1 MEESVGIYT
10 KKISGAAGTLTAE
23 NNKDVNVK
31 SNKSVGIFA
40 DNSNGVNNKNITVDG
55 QEATGI
61 FGTEGATITNATGG
75 TIVLNSTANKSSG
88 MFATKAGTTG
98 VNEGTIQLKAT
109 ETNGMVA
116 TAGSKVTNKNTIT
129 GETSKVIGMYG
140 TDSGTNVV
148 NEKTITLKGDDS
160 TAIFTKDDAKGLNE
174 TTGIIDINSKKSVGM
189 FGLSSAA
196 SKKIDL
202 ENKGTINVNKETS
215 TGIFASNSGALADS
229 VIKNAGTINL
239 KDTKTVGIYTP
250 NSTISK
256 VGTVNFDTNANSSVA
271 VYLSDGAKADA
282 STGIINLNNNSQNKV
297 AYYIKDNGELE
308 GANIGTVK
316 GYGVGVYL
324 DNANLAATT
333 PTLDYTTNGNS
344 GDGLIGLLMKGTNA
358 NIASYLKGIKVG
370 ATTGTNYAI
379 GIYADGQGTT
389 GTSGVAKGIAANITA
404 GANGVGLFA
413 ENGSNITYSGT
424 MKIGDGTTAG
434 TGIYVGNS
442 GSNASKVTIAPTAYI
457 TLNGTNGV
465 GAIVD
470 ENATLDFNS
479 GATIEF
485 KGDGVGIYGKKG
497 ADITDGGGTLITNGH
512 SVERIRVT
520 EGKAIFFSNV
530 LTETGNILSHV
541 INGETI
547 VNSGVTISAKPNSKN
562 IVGLMADGIKNESMT
577 SWKGTAGNEAENHG
591 IIDLSNAETSTAMYL
606 DSSEGLNDGK
616 IIMGDKSTAIYG
628 IYKNTTPLYSGAP
641 AGTKNIGSITT
652 TGSSQ
657 ITVGDESSAIYSIG
671 FDKVENNG
679 AITGG
684 DKSVGIY
691 AKNAATDGY
700 KPVNVTNSGNI
711 TLGKGAAGIYVS
723 PDMSTP
729 SASTVTNSGNITVG
743 DSILDSAGNAVTTSV
758 GMSVSNRTVL
768 TTTGNITV
776 GNKGFALFGSNNSTI
791 NVNGGSYSFA
801 NSGSLAYLERNT
813 VLNYNNSGTLT
824 TSSEPMLYIIDSTAN
839 MSGNDINVLPSG
851 TGIYMTGTS
860 SFNSWNNILLGS
872 GSTGIYVDNST
883 AVLNGSKI
891 TGTASGGKGVVAV
904 NSDITNYADMELSAD
919 DSIGIF
925 SRNSSSSTKS
935 IVNNGDLNI
944 RGKRSIAAY
953 LEGTA
958 AQTFKNTGTI
968 NVEETSATDKND
980 STVGIYA
987 TNGAKFDILNEGTV
1001 NVGKASLGIY
1011 SLSQSGNVTT
1021 TATSVINV
1029 EDKAI
1034 GIYKKGGTV
1043 ELGGKV
1049 NVDSHTAP
1057 ELNSEPVGLYGTG
1070 GIKVTDTTS
1079 SFNVGDKS
1087 YGVIL
1092 SAPGTGVNTYS
1103 NSASSNISLGRD
1115 STFIFAGGA
1124 SKVHNNASINS
1135 GTNGGIIAI
1144 YGKDGAKITN
1154 SGIIDL
1160 SQGIGN
1166 QGILVTGADSSAEN
1180 MATGVIKVG
1189 EADKSDPNNII
1200 YGIGMAAINGASI
1213 VNNGNIYISG
1223 NSSIGMYGDG
1233 KNTTLLNNENIY
1245 LDASS
1250 ATSSDK
1256 IQTMMGVFVN
1266 NGATFINEGD
1276 IKTLHSYSGN
1286 DNVQGL
1292 VGVAVLNGSTL
1303 INNGTIE
1310 IDARDSYGVLIK
1322 GTETNK
1328 SVIKN
1333 YGNITIR
1340 GLRSYGVRYDANT
1353 NGTQGGLP
1361 IGTDAVSSVVL
1372 PALNDGTQG
1381 NISSSDG
1388 ANDYYAPKDP
1398 SKTVGGAGIVTM
1410 PDGTLAIQRDGVT
1423 VPESEL
1429 TVIGHT
1435 LDNVNYA
1442 FSNFGVYVDTLGR
1455 TKPINV
1461 DGATSLGINSDLIIG
1476 TEFSVLTN
1484 SKNVVISNQILQ
1496 PFLNQIN
1503 SGIFNFTPY
1512 SGSLTWLATPEVN
1525 PVTQQ
1530 ITRVLMT
1537 KIPYTAFV
1545 SSRSNE
1551 FNFTDGLEQRYGIE
1565 ALGSREKLLFDKL
1578 NSIGN
1583 SEEALLVQAF
1593 DEMMGHQYANT
1604 QQRIYATGSMLD
1616 KEFDYLKKEW
1626 ATVSKD
1632 SNKIK
1637 IFGMKDEYRTDTAG
1651 IIDYKSD
1658 AYGVAYL
1665 HEQETLKLGNTTGW
1679 YAGAVHNRLKFKD
1692 IGSSSEEISMI
1703 KLGTFKST
1711 AFDDNNSLNWTVYG
1725 EGFAA
1730 RNSMHRKYLVVDE
1743 IFEAKS
1749 DYSTYG
1755 AAVKNEI
1762 SKEFRTSER
1771 ISVKAYGSL
1780 KLEYAR
1786 TENIK
1791 EKEGEMRL
1799 EVKSND
1805 YYSINPE
1812 LGIEFKF
1819 RQPFAKK
1826 STFTST
1832 LGLRY
1837 ENELGKVADA
1847 GNKARVA
1854 YTSAD
1859 WFDIRGEKEDRKGNF
1874 RADLNI
1880 GIENQ
1885 RVGITFN
1892 GGYDTR
1898 NSSFSGG
1905 IGIRAIY

>member
-1 MEESVGIYT
+1 MTNEANGIISVTGTAGVPGLSSGIYIDGTAT
-10 KKISGAAGTLTAE
+10 KGE
-23 NNKDVNVK
+23 NL
-31 SNKSVGIFA
+31 
-40 DNSNGVNNKNITVDG
+40 
-55 QEATGI
+55 
-61 FGTEGATITNATGG
+61 G
-75 TIVLNSTANKSSG
+75 TISLDGENS
-88 MFATKAGTTG
+88 
-98 VNEGTIQLKAT
+98 
-109 ETNGMVA
+109 NGMVA
-116 TAGSKVTNKNTIT
+116 TTGAAATNKKEIT
-129 GETSKVIGMYG
+129 GSVANVIGMYG
-140 TDSGTNVV
+140 AGSGTSIV
-148 NEKTITLKGDDS
+148 NDSTDGTITLQGIKSTGMFSKDGTVSENKGKIVLTGTSGGLDS
-160 TAIFTKDDAKGLNE
+160 SNNKVG
-174 TTGIIDINSKKSVGM
+174 SVGM
-189 FGLSSAA
+189 FGISSGIGNTINMTN
-196 SKKIDL
+196 S
-202 ENKGTINVNKETS
+202 GTIDVESSNS
-215 TGIFASNSGALADS
+215 TGIFASNAGNLADS
-229 VIKNAGTINL
+229 TINNRGTVNL
-239 KDTKTVGIYTP
+239 KNSGTVGIYTP
-250 NSTISK
+250 KSDIQT
-256 VGTVNFDTNANSSVA
+256 VGTINLSEAADSSVA
-271 VYLSDGAKADA
+271 VYLKDEAKAKSD
-282 STGIINLNNNSQNKV
+282 TGIINLGKFSQNRV
-297 AYYIKDNGELE
+297 AYYIKGT
-308 GANIGTVK
+308 GAADTGKLQGSNIGTVT

-324 DNANLAATT
+324 DGGVLDSNT
-333 PTLDYTTNGNS
+333 PVLDYTSSSDGN
-344 GDGLIGLLMKGTNA
+344 GLIGLLMKG
-358 NIASYLKGIKVG
+358 ASADISSYTGGIKVG
-370 ATTGTNYAI
+370 NSVLGAKNYYAI

-389 GTSGVAKGIAANITA
+389 GTSGVAKGIAANVTT
-404 GANGVGLFA
+404 GANGIGIFA
-413 ENGSNITYSGT
+413 ENGSNITYTGT
-424 MKIGDGTTAG
+424 MNIGDGTTAG

-547 VNSGVTISAKPNSKN
+547 VNSGVTVSAKPNSKN

-743 DSILDSAGNAVTTSV
+743 DSILGSAGNAVTTSV

-801 NSGSLAYLERNT
+801 NSGSLAYLEGNT

-968 NVEETSATDKND
+968 NVEETSAIDKND

-1115 STFIFAGGA
+1115 STFIFAEGA

-1213 VNNGNIYISG
+1213 VNNGNIYIY
-1223 NSSIGMYGDG
+1223 IRKFQYR
-1233 KNTTLLNNENIY
+1233 
-1245 LDASS
+1245 
-1250 ATSSDK
+1250 
-1256 IQTMMGVFVN
+1256 
-1266 NGATFINEGD
+1266 
-1276 IKTLHSYSGN
+1276 
-1286 DNVQGL
+1286 NV
-1292 VGVAVLNGSTL
+1292 
-1303 INNGTIE
+1303 
-1310 IDARDSYGVLIK
+1310 
-1322 GTETNK
+1322 
-1328 SVIKN
+1328 
-1333 YGNITIR
+1333 R
-1340 GLRSYGVRYDANT
+1340 GRKK
-1353 NGTQGGLP
+1353 
-1361 IGTDAVSSVVL
+1361 
-1372 PALNDGTQG
+1372 
-1381 NISSSDG
+1381 
-1388 ANDYYAPKDP
+1388 YY
-1398 SKTVGGAGIVTM
+1398 
-1410 PDGTLAIQRDGVT
+1410 
-1423 VPESEL
+1423 
-1429 TVIGHT
+1429 
-1435 LDNVNYA
+1435 
-1442 FSNFGVYVDTLGR
+1442 
-1455 TKPINV
+1455 
-1461 DGATSLGINSDLIIG
+1461 
-1476 TEFSVLTN
+1476 
-1484 SKNVVISNQILQ
+1484 
-1496 PFLNQIN
+1496 PF
-1503 SGIFNFTPY
+1503 
-1512 SGSLTWLATPEVN
+1512 
-1525 PVTQQ
+1525 
-1530 ITRVLMT
+1530 
-1537 KIPYTAFV
+1537 K
-1545 SSRSNE
+1545 
-1551 FNFTDGLEQRYGIE
+1551 
-1565 ALGSREKLLFDKL
+1565 
-1578 NSIGN
+1578 
-1583 SEEALLVQAF
+1583 
-1593 DEMMGHQYANT
+1593 
-1604 QQRIYATGSMLD
+1604 
-1616 KEFDYLKKEW
+1616 
-1626 ATVSKD
+1626 
-1632 SNKIK
+1632 
-1637 IFGMKDEYRTDTAG
+1637 
-1651 IIDYKSD
+1651 
-1658 AYGVAYL
+1658 
-1665 HEQETLKLGNTTGW
+1665 
-1679 YAGAVHNRLKFKD
+1679 
-1692 IGSSSEEISMI
+1692 
-1703 KLGTFKST
+1703 
-1711 AFDDNNSLNWTVYG
+1711 
-1725 EGFAA
+1725 
-1730 RNSMHRKYLVVDE
+1730 
-1743 IFEAKS
+1743 
-1749 DYSTYG
+1749 
-1755 AAVKNEI
+1755 
-1762 SKEFRTSER
+1762 
-1771 ISVKAYGSL
+1771 
-1780 KLEYAR
+1780 
-1786 TENIK
+1786 
-1791 EKEGEMRL
+1791 
-1799 EVKSND
+1799 
-1805 YYSINPE
+1805 
-1812 LGIEFKF
+1812 
-1819 RQPFAKK
+1819 
-1826 STFTST
+1826 
-1832 LGLRY
+1832 
-1837 ENELGKVADA
+1837 
-1847 GNKARVA
+1847 
-1854 YTSAD
+1854 
-1859 WFDIRGEKEDRKGNF
+1859 
-1874 RADLNI
+1874 
-1880 GIENQ
+1880 
-1885 RVGITFN
+1885 
-1892 GGYDTR
+1892 
-1898 NSSFSGG
+1898 
-1905 IGIRAIY
+1905 

>member
-1 MEESVGIYT
+1 
-10 KKISGAAGTLTAE
+10 
-23 NNKDVNVK
+23 
-31 SNKSVGIFA
+31 
-40 DNSNGVNNKNITVDG
+40 
-55 QEATGI
+55 
-61 FGTEGATITNATGG
+61 
-75 TIVLNSTANKSSG
+75 
-88 MFATKAGTTG
+88 
-98 VNEGTIQLKAT
+98 
-109 ETNGMVA
+109 
-116 TAGSKVTNKNTIT
+116 
-129 GETSKVIGMYG
+129 
-140 TDSGTNVV
+140 
-148 NEKTITLKGDDS
+148 
-160 TAIFTKDDAKGLNE
+160 
-174 TTGIIDINSKKSVGM
+174 
-189 FGLSSAA
+189 
-196 SKKIDL
+196 
-202 ENKGTINVNKETS
+202 
-215 TGIFASNSGALADS
+215 
-229 VIKNAGTINL
+229 
-239 KDTKTVGIYTP
+239 
-250 NSTISK
+250 
-256 VGTVNFDTNANSSVA
+256 
-271 VYLSDGAKADA
+271 
-282 STGIINLNNNSQNKV
+282 
-297 AYYIKDNGELE
+297 
-308 GANIGTVK
+308 
-316 GYGVGVYL
+316 
-324 DNANLAATT
+324 
-333 PTLDYTTNGNS
+333 
-344 GDGLIGLLMKGTNA
+344 
-358 NIASYLKGIKVG
+358 
-370 ATTGTNYAI
+370 
-379 GIYADGQGTT
+379 
-389 GTSGVAKGIAANITA
+389 
-404 GANGVGLFA
+404 
-413 ENGSNITYSGT
+413 
-424 MKIGDGTTAG
+424 
-434 TGIYVGNS
+434 
-442 GSNASKVTIAPTAYI
+442 
-457 TLNGTNGV
+457 
-465 GAIVD
+465 
-470 ENATLDFNS
+470 
-479 GATIEF
+479 
-485 KGDGVGIYGKKG
+485 
-497 ADITDGGGTLITNGH
+497 
-512 SVERIRVT
+512 
-520 EGKAIFFSNV
+520 
-530 LTETGNILSHV
+530 
-541 INGETI
+541 
-547 VNSGVTISAKPNSKN
+547 
-562 IVGLMADGIKNESMT
+562 MADGIKNESMT

-652 TGSSQ
+652 TGTSQ
-657 ITVGDESSAIYSIG
+657 IIIGDESSAIYSIG

-679 AITGG
+679 TITGG

-691 AKNAATDGY
+691 AKNDATDGY
-700 KPVNVTNSGNI
+700 KPVNATNSGNI

-723 PDMSTP
+723 PDTSTP

-743 DSILDSAGNAVTTSV
+743 DSVLDSAGNAVTTSV

-768 TTTGNITV
+768 TTTGNVTV
-776 GNKGFALFGSNNSTI
+776 GNKGFALYGSNNSTI

-813 VLNYNNSGTLT
+813 VLNYNNGGTLT
-824 TSSEPMLYIIDSTAN
+824 TSSEPMLYIINSTAN

-860 SFNSWNNILLGS
+860 SFNGWNNILLGS

-904 NSDITNYADMELSAD
+904 NSDITNYADIELSAD

-925 SRNSSSSTKS
+925 SRNNSSSTKS
-935 IVNNGDLNI
+935 IVNSGDLNI

-1029 EDKAI
+1029 ADKAI

-1049 NVDSHTAP
+1049 NVDSHTAL

-1115 STFIFAGGA
+1115 STFIFAEGA

-1200 YGIGMAAINGASI
+1200 YGIGMAAINGAGI
-1213 VNNGNIYISG
+1213 VNNGNIYVSG

-1233 KNTTLLNNENIY
+1233 RNTTLLNNKNIY

-1250 ATSSDK
+1250 ATSTDK

-1266 NGATFINEGD
+1266 NGATFINEGN

-1303 INNGTIE
+1303 INKGTIE

-1361 IGTDAVSSVVL
+1361 IGTDAVSSAVL

-1381 NISSSDG
+1381 SISSSDG

-1604 QQRIYATGSMLD
+1604 QQRIYSTGSMLD

-1626 ATVSKD
+1626 STVSKD

-1755 AAVKNEI
+1755 AAVKNEV